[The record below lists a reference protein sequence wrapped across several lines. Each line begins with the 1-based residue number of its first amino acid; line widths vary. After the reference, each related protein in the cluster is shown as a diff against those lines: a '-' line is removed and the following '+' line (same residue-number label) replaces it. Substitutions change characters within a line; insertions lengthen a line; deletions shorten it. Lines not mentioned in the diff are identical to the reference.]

1 MSYGLLGL
9 RRDMESDAMQG
20 LGDLA
25 GQQGQQKRANEAM
38 KTAERGQ
45 KMSAVGMGA
54 AMGGMAAGAR
64 QDLVS
69 RPHGRHSQR
78 RQRSAHIL
86 TGSPAEHSG
95 RWHGAIQH
103 SR

>member
-1 MSYGLLGL
+1 MSYGLIGL

-25 GQQGQQKRANEAM
+25 GQQAQQKQANQAI

-54 AMGGMAAGAR
+54 GIGMMAGGPVGAAVGAGVGY
-64 QDLVS
+64 LAS
-69 RPHGRHSQR
+69 E
-78 RQRSAHIL
+78 IF
-86 TGSPAEHSG
+86 
-95 RWHGAIQH
+95 
-103 SR
+103 

>member
-38 KTAERGQ
+38 KTAERSQ

-54 AMGGMAAGAR
+54 GVGMMAGMQAGGVTGPVGMAIGAGIGLLA
-64 QDLVS
+64 S
-69 RPHGRHSQR
+69 S
-78 RQRSAHIL
+78 IF
-86 TGSPAEHSG
+86 
-95 RWHGAIQH
+95 
-103 SR
+103 